1 MHDMKAWSTVFL
13 GIARSIALAVVLLCV
28 PFAAAAGSN
37 GHDVPEYRDTGI
49 RGDTHA
55 NVLPCTMASDETPA
69 LPLHCHLAAP
79 QPQEIAPARITADIG
94 LAPFPDR
101 IRDSMPEAGTQPV
114 AGRAH
119 VPIPVPSRFI
129 LFGNFR
135 S

>member
-1 MHDMKAWSTVFL
+1 MKAWSTDFL

-37 GHDVPEYRDTGI
+37 GHDAPEYRDTGI
-49 RGDTHA
+49 RGA
-55 NVLPCTMASDETPA
+55 QNVLPCTMAGYETPA
-69 LPLHCHLAAP
+69 LPLHCHLTSP
-79 QPQEIAPARITADIG
+79 QPQEIAPARTDADIG